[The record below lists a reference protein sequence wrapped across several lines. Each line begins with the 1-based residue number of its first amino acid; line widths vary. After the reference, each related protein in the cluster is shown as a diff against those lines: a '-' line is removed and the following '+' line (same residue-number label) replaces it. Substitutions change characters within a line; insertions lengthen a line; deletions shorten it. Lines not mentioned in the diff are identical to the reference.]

1 MNSQRFKEV
10 KGRSGSVLYGQEVA
24 DPARLGRGH
33 AAHLTVQ
40 HSLDV
45 AAFTPQQ
52 RRDVPGNTHSQALA
66 LAALPRARGTSQL
79 DSQLDSVIQSVTA
92 IAQDSYLYN
101 YRSLKM
107 LLAQQPN
114 ILANIVTAQ

>member
-1 MNSQRFKEV
+1 VNSQRFKEV

-24 DPARLGRGH
+24 DPLRLGRGH

-40 HSLDV
+40 HGLDV

-52 RRDVPGNTHSQALA
+52 RGDIPGNTHSQALA

-79 DSQLDSVIQSVTA
+79 DSVIQSTA
-92 IAQDSYLYN
+92 IAQDSYLYD

-114 ILANIVTAQ
+114 IFANIVTAQ